1 MHLQENRDDG
11 SVNHTGQSE
20 YPDVATFQ
28 GQGAKAPYLLS
39 ALSAAATRTYRLA
52 ARFGLSSA
60 EREDLQQD
68 LILDLL
74 EHESQFDP
82 AKASVNTVTGMVSH
96 HRAVE
101 LLDRLIKDRTRLT
114 FCGEHGEAAND
125 PCLTDPDPSSPGVI
139 PLWADDH
146 DLFADSDTLHDLQT
160 ALTGLNGDQRALFDL
175 LEQHQEVADACLA
188 STLSSATFYRRVAEL
203 KMHLRMFGLRAAA

>member
-82 AKASVNTVTGMVSH
+82 AKASANTFTGMVSH

-125 PCLTDPDPSSPGVI
+125 PCLTDPDPSSQGNRTNLI
-139 PLWADDH
+139 
-146 DLFADSDTLHDLQT
+146 
-160 ALTGLNGDQRALFDL
+160 
-175 LEQHQEVADACLA
+175 
-188 STLSSATFYRRVAEL
+188 
-203 KMHLRMFGLRAAA
+203 